1 MKLKGTWGNT
11 NQLFPTPANTN
22 LSQMGRY
29 FSFPL
34 FTCKMSLLVLRIT
47 EREGSIQKK
56 TLQNT
61 PAALNPLHSE
71 EPFTA

>member
-1 MKLKGTWGNT
+1 MKLIGTWGNT

-22 LSQMGRY
+22 LSQVGRY

-47 EREGSIQKK
+47 GRERSIKK
-56 TLQNT
+56 TLQT
-61 PAALNPLHSE
+61 HQLH
-71 EPFTA
+71 